1 LPNPIWWGYIG
12 IVEPLTEEVPMTAPL
27 NHDWSIITTAQGGE
41 VLARLDDSREGYVR
55 VSYPEDLTETFLVEA
70 LRDKGVEVDLGV
82 TPFYQSGESPGEAV
96 ALFKIA

>member
-1 LPNPIWWGYIG
+1 
-12 IVEPLTEEVPMTAPL
+12 MTAPL
-27 NHDWSIITTAQGGE
+27 NHNWSIIATAEGGE
-41 VLARLDDSREGYVR
+41 VLARLDDSREGYIR

-96 ALFKIA
+96 TLFKLEYSVANL